1 MCVVLWTSR
10 SKFHVHVIAEKPA
23 TEVNGRLLIAL
34 ITLSYLLAVSV
45 LINVGLT
52 VTVLR
57 IKGKSSCVKGD
68 GFSGCT
74 YN

>member
-1 MCVVLWTSR
+1 MYPDLC
-10 SKFHVHVIAEKPA
+10 FYVHVIAEKPA
-23 TEVNGRLLIAL
+23 STTTEVNGRLLIAL

-57 IKGKSSCVKGD
+57 IKGKSSCMKGNS
-68 GFSGCT
+68 FSGCT
-74 YN
+74 Y